1 MSRNAVVTF
10 ALRHNIPRIN
20 RHHEVYYSRAHID
33 AIKEK
38 QDKLNPD
45 YYTYA
50 EITEKYGLSKI
61 NISYYVNKYDIKRF
75 KQGSRT
81 MVLRSE
87 FDKVYIEHRDGTYT
101 PKKREKKSD
110 LPKKTF
116 VIPEGYYSSEQIA
129 ATYHMNRKT
138 ICKLCRVN
146 DIPKISHGG
155 FNYYEQLSVDR
166 FFAKYKA
173 ADNIKEWIGAEQM
186 EEIYGMSKDAR
197 CSFVHRHKIPSRF
210 VYGKVQYSKDHIDII
225 KSGGFDQRE
234 MYYSVAEAMEK
245 YSLRR
250 DDVYNYARYNK
261 IRKMHHG
268 KSMFLLKEDF
278 DKVMAEKSGI

>member
-1 MSRNAVVTF
+1 
-10 ALRHNIPRIN
+10 
-20 RHHEVYYSRAHID
+20 
-33 AIKEK
+33 
-38 QDKLNPD
+38 
-45 YYTYA
+45 
-50 EITEKYGLSKI
+50 
-61 NISYYVNKYDIKRF
+61 
-75 KQGSRT
+75 
-81 MVLRSE
+81 
-87 FDKVYIEHRDGTYT
+87 
-101 PKKREKKSD
+101 
-110 LPKKTF
+110 
-116 VIPEGYYSSEQIA
+116 
-129 ATYHMNRKT
+129 MNRKT

-173 ADNIKEWIGAEQM
+173 ADNIKEWISAEQM

-197 CSFVHRHKIPSRF
+197 CSFVHRHKIPSRV

-225 KSGGFDQRE
+225 

>member
-110 LPKKTF
+110 LPKETF

-129 ATYHMNRKT
+129 ATYQMNRKT
-138 ICKLCRVN
+138 ICKLCREN
-146 DIPKISHGG
+146 DILKSVMVDSTTM
-155 FNYYEQLSVDR
+155 NNWQLTVSSS
-166 FFAKYKA
+166 KYKA
-173 ADNIKEWIGAEQM
+173 ADNIKEWIRAEQM

-197 CSFVHRHKIPSRF
+197 CSFVHRHKIPSRV
-210 VYGKVQYSKDHIDII
+210 VYGKVNIQKTISTLSK
-225 KSGGFDQRE
+225 
-234 MYYSVAEAMEK
+234 AEV
-245 YSLRR
+245 ST
-250 DDVYNYARYNK
+250 D
-261 IRKMHHG
+261 G
-268 KSMFLLKEDF
+268 KCIT
-278 DKVMAEKSGI
+278 A

>member
-1 MSRNAVVTF
+1 
-10 ALRHNIPRIN
+10 
-20 RHHEVYYSRAHID
+20 
-33 AIKEK
+33 
-38 QDKLNPD
+38 
-45 YYTYA
+45 
-50 EITEKYGLSKI
+50 
-61 NISYYVNKYDIKRF
+61 
-75 KQGSRT
+75 

-110 LPKKTF
+110 RPKETF

-129 ATYHMNRKT
+129 TTYQMNRKT
-138 ICKLCRVN
+138 ICKLCREN

-197 CSFVHRHKIPSRF
+197 CSFVHRHKIPSRV
-210 VYGKVQYSKDHIDII
+210 VYGKVQYSKGHIDII
-225 KSGGFDQRE
+225 KNGGFDQRE
-234 MYYSVAEAMEK
+234 KYYSVTEAMEK
-245 YSLRR
+245 YGIRK
-250 DDVYNYARYNK
+250 DDVYNYARYNS

>member
-1 MSRNAVVTF
+1 M
-10 ALRHNIPRIN
+10 
-20 RHHEVYYSRAHID
+20 YYSRAHID

-38 QDKLNPD
+38 QEKLNPD
-45 YYTYA
+45 YYTYD
-50 EITEKYGLSKI
+50 EITEKYGLTKI

-110 LPKKTF
+110 LPKETF

-129 ATYHMNRKT
+129 ATYQMNRKT
-138 ICKLCRVN
+138 ICKLCREN

-155 FNYYEQLSVDR
+155 FNYYVQLSVDR

-173 ADNIKEWIGAEQM
+173 ADNIKEWISAEQM

-197 CSFVHRHKIPSRF
+197 CSLYIA
-210 VYGKVQYSKDHIDII
+210 I
-225 KSGGFDQRE
+225 KSRPVLFMAKSNIQKTI
-234 MYYSVAEAMEK
+234 STSSKAEV
-245 YSLRR
+245 ST
-250 DDVYNYARYNK
+250 N
-261 IRKMHHG
+261 G
-268 KSMFLLKEDF
+268 KCIT
-278 DKVMAEKSGI
+278 A

>member
-1 MSRNAVVTF
+1 M
-10 ALRHNIPRIN
+10 P
-20 RHHEVYYSRAHID
+20 
-33 AIKEK
+33 KE
-38 QDKLNPD
+38 
-45 YYTYA
+45 
-50 EITEKYGLSKI
+50 
-61 NISYYVNKYDIKRF
+61 
-75 KQGSRT
+75 
-81 MVLRSE
+81 
-87 FDKVYIEHRDGTYT
+87 
-101 PKKREKKSD
+101 
-110 LPKKTF
+110 TF
-116 VIPEGYYSSEQIA
+116 VIPEGYYSSDQIA

-138 ICKLCRVN
+138 ICKLCREN

-173 ADNIKEWIGAEQM
+173 ADNIKEWISAEQM
-186 EEIYGMSKDAR
+186 EEIYSMSKDAR
-197 CSFVHRHKIPSRF
+197 CSFVHRHKILSRV

-250 DDVYNYARYNK
+250 DDVYNYARYNN
-261 IRKMHHG
+261 IRKMHQG